1 MCRVILLYISEDP
14 DVIILDEVDR
24 NTLPAESSRSSD
36 PVDVELTIVWEV
48 IVDDQG
54 HLLDINATGPDI
66 SCDEDTRLSTPE
78 LLHNRVPLF
87 LWHVA
92 MHRAHGKVS
101 LPHLLGE
108 PVHLALGVAEDDG
121 LGDGQG
127 VVQVTE
133 SVELPLLPLNSHEE
147 LLDALKGQLVTF
159 NQDPDGVGHE
169 LGGHLEDL
177 VGKGGG
183 DETDLSG
190 WGQIAIHVIDLL
202 LESLIQHL
210 VGLVQH
216 QHLDAPGPQSPPPN
230 HVKYPPRGSRH
241 HVLPVI
247 KLPDVLSEIGS
258 SDAGVTLD
266 VHVVSKSQHDLL
278 DLDGQLPGGRQT
290 ENLGLPHSG
299 VNTLEDGAG
308 EGRGLSC
315 SGLSLSD
322 DITTLHDGLD
332 CSLLDGGGLLESVGV
347 NSSE

>member
-24 NTLPAESSRSSD
+24 NTLPAESSRPSD

-54 HLLDINATGPDI
+54 HLLDINATCPDI

-78 LLHNRVPLF
+78 LLHDRVPLF
-87 LWHVA
+87 LGHVA
-92 MHRAHGKVS
+92 VHRAHGEVG

-177 VGKGGG
+177 VGKSGG

-190 WGQIAIHVIDLL
+190 WGQIAVHVIDLL
-202 LESLIQHL
+202 LESLVQHL

-216 QHLDAPGPQSPPPN
+216 QHLDAPGPQSPPPY

-241 HVLPVI
+241 HVLPV
-247 KLPDVLSEIGS
+247 V
-258 SDAGVTLD
+258 
-266 VHVVSKSQHDLL
+266 
-278 DLDGQLPGGRQT
+278 
-290 ENLGLPHSG
+290 
-299 VNTLEDGAG
+299 
-308 EGRGLSC
+308 
-315 SGLSLSD
+315 
-322 DITTLHDGLD
+322 
-332 CSLLDGGGLLESVGV
+332 
-347 NSSE
+347 